1 MKGMHKIGM
10 NTITHLHTY
19 YDTAQVV
26 KGRHIFSIA
35 ELGNVHLIQSPLI
48 MFLEAKVEHHV
59 KQ

>member
-1 MKGMHKIGM
+1 MHKIGM

-19 YDTAQVV
+19 YDAVQVV

-35 ELGNVHLIQSPLI
+35 AQGKSPLI
-48 MFLEAKVEHHV
+48 MFLEAKVECHV